1 LNQMMRLKIIA
12 LGLVIGLVSPCIGA
26 LAFTDVPAD
35 HWAYPYVE
43 KLVTKY
49 QVISGF
55 PDNTYRGDKTLNRYE
70 FSKALVAS
78 LNYIETS
85 QKVNLKAA
93 TVKEIQFSDVK
104 KTHWAYPYLMDL
116 VSKYQIISGYPDGTF
131 KGTKTLTRNE
141 VAVAVAK
148 ALGRV
153 EIAAKSPV
161 KLKAVNLTD
170 LPATHWAYPSVQ
182 KLVSAGIIYPYEDGT
197 FKGNQEVSRYLLAYI
212 LSNFIDYSVDKIRA
226 GVVAPSELV
235 NRSLEISSK
244 PAAYVS
250 GGMGNVYENDS
261 GTNSWMNLNASASY
275 GDIFNVWRFSG
286 NYEITGKYS
295 YNQIN
300 YMVPSGGGGVSGGVV
315 GENRFELE
323 ANTIHPLVEFYGI
336 SGKLLLGLKYFNLN
350 NPSAPT
356 DFTGFNAGLA
366 TSFKALGRR
375 LLARAFYS
383 YPVSRI
389 NVTPSVLGQPNQLFD
404 YEVSTDADLFSYPV
418 LLGLTGEIM
427 SLSGGSSRYY
437 NALFVRHFLL

>member
-1 LNQMMRLKIIA
+1 MLKKYILAGIA
-12 LGLVIGLVSPCIGA
+12 VAFLGSVA
-26 LAFTDVPAD
+26 FAFTDVPST

-43 KLVTKY
+43 KLVTQYK
-49 QVISGF
+49 VISGY
-55 PDNTYRGDKTLNRYE
+55 PDNTFRGEKTLNRYE

-78 LNYIETS
+78 LNYIETT

-93 TVKEIQFSDVK
+93 TVKEIQFKDVK

-131 KGTKTLTRNE
+131 KGTKTLSRNE

-153 EIAAKSPV
+153 EVAAKSPV
-161 KLKAVNLTD
+161 RLKEVNLTD
-170 LPATHWAYPSVQ
+170 LPSTHWAYPSVQ

-212 LSNFIDYSVDKIRA
+212 LSNFIDYSVKKLKVEVIPPSKLIDK
-226 GVVAPSELV
+226 
-235 NRSLEISSK
+235 SLEITSR
-244 PAAYVS
+244 PTAYVS

-261 GTNSWMNLNASASY
+261 GTNNWMGFQGSASY
-275 GDIFNVWRFSG
+275 GDIFKVWRFSG
-286 NYEITGKYS
+286 NYEITGKYG

-300 YMVPSGGGGVSGGVV
+300 YMVPSGGGGVDGGVV
-315 GENRFELE
+315 DENRLELE
-323 ANTIHPLVEFYGI
+323 VNTIHPVVEFYGI
-336 SGKLLLGLKYFNLN
+336 SGKLLLGLKYVNLS

-366 TSFKALGRR
+366 TAAKAFGRN

-404 YEVSTDADLFSYPV
+404 YEVSTDANLFSYPV

-437 NALFVRHFLL
+437 NAVFVRHFIL